1 MQMEPQRKNM
11 KRQKHN
17 YSVTRRGFLKGTVV
31 AATPLVVP
39 GSVLG
44 LNGAVAPSNRIT
56 MGFIGVGNQ
65 GTNDMRNFLR
75 DDRVQVIAVCDVNT
89 EGPG

>member
-1 MQMEPQRKNM
+1 M
-11 KRQKHN
+11 KQQKHKLAL
-17 YSVTRRGFLKGTVV
+17 TRRGFLKGAAV
-31 AATPLVVP
+31 AAAPLVVP

-75 DDRVQVIAVCDVNT
+75 DDRVQVVAVCDVNT
-89 EGPG
+89 EGPGY

>member
-1 MQMEPQRKNM
+1 MNKE
-11 KRQKHN
+11 KHI
-17 YSVTRRGFLKGTVV
+17 SGLSRRGFLKSTAV
-31 AATPLVVP
+31 AAAPLVVP

-65 GTNDMRNFLR
+65 GTNAMRNFLG
-75 DDRVQVIAVCDVNT
+75 DDRVF
-89 EGPG
+89 P